1 MEILILGGGAAG
13 MTCALAAADNP
24 QHQITILE
32 RQARVGRKLLSTG
45 NGRCNLTNLQA
56 GPGDYA
62 GADPAFCIPALTAF
76 PPAAVL
82 AFFRELGLLTTAEA
96 DGRVY
101 PLSDHAGS
109 VLDVLRFALA
119 ARPNIRLETGQC
131 VQSLQRRDSGFSVA
145 TETGSFTARRLVVAC
160 GGAAGAKLGGGMDG
174 YRLLGQLGHG
184 RTALY
189 PALAPLRTDP
199 TWPRSLKGVK
209 ADARARVMA
218 GSRCLA
224 EDCGELLFTE
234 TGVSGPLGFSLCR
247 AVASGG
253 EGLTLALD
261 FLRDYSPAEVR
272 TLLARRAEN
281 TALEG
286 RDLLAGCVQG
296 RLGQMLCKYAG
307 VPAGPMSLVTGDMLD
322 AVARAC
328 KDFRLP
334 LTGTAGF
341 DQAQVTAGGVETA
354 DFDPHTL
361 ESRLCPGLYACG
373 EVLDID
379 GPCGGFNLQW
389 AWASGLLAGR
399 ALS

>member
-1 MEILILGGGAAG
+1 MDILILGGGAAG
-13 MTCALAAADNP
+13 MACALAAADNP

-56 GPGDYA
+56 GPGSYI
-62 GADPAFCIPALTAF
+62 GTDPAFCIPALTAF
-76 PPAAVL
+76 PPTAVL
-82 AFFRELGLLTTAEA
+82 DFFRKLGLLTTAET

-119 ARPNIRLETGQC
+119 AQPNIRLETSQC
-131 VQSLQRRDSGFSVA
+131 VQTLQHSDCGFSA
-145 TETGSFTARRLVVAC
+145 TTETGNFTAHRLVVAC
-160 GGAAGAKLGGGMDG
+160 GGAAGAKLGGRTDG
-174 YRLLGQLGHG
+174 YRLLGQLGHR

-189 PALAPLRTDP
+189 PSLAPLRTDP
-199 TWPRSLKGVK
+199 IWPRSLKGIK
-209 ADARARVMA
+209 ADALARVMA
-218 GSRCLA
+218 GRRCLA
-224 EDCGELLFTE
+224 ENRGELLFTE

-247 AVASGG
+247 AVACGG
-253 EGLTLALD
+253 EDLTLRLD
-261 FLRDYSPAEVR
+261 FLQDYSQAEIR
-272 TLLARRAEN
+272 TLLAHRAKN
-281 TALEG
+281 TALES

-322 AVARAC
+322 AVATAC

-354 DFDPHTL
+354 DFDSHTM
-361 ESRLCPGLYACG
+361 ESLLCPGLYACG

-399 ALS
+399 SLL

>member
-1 MEILILGGGAAG
+1 ME
-13 MTCALAAADNP
+13 
-24 QHQITILE
+24 
-32 RQARVGRKLLSTG
+32 S
-45 NGRCNLTNLQA
+45 
-56 GPGDYA
+56 
-62 GADPAFCIPALTAF
+62 
-76 PPAAVL
+76 
-82 AFFRELGLLTTAEA
+82 
-96 DGRVY
+96 
-101 PLSDHAGS
+101 
-109 VLDVLRFALA
+109 
-119 ARPNIRLETGQC
+119 
-131 VQSLQRRDSGFSVA
+131 
-145 TETGSFTARRLVVAC
+145 
-160 GGAAGAKLGGGMDG
+160 
-174 YRLLGQLGHG
+174 
-184 RTALY
+184 
-189 PALAPLRTDP
+189 
-199 TWPRSLKGVK
+199 
-209 ADARARVMA
+209 
-218 GSRCLA
+218 
-224 EDCGELLFTE
+224 
-234 TGVSGPLGFSLCR
+234 
-247 AVASGG
+247 
-253 EGLTLALD
+253 
-261 FLRDYSPAEVR
+261 
-272 TLLARRAEN
+272 
-281 TALEG
+281 